1 MSTAELI
8 PEPNI
13 VLVEPKITFVEPQV
27 KLNFEEIKACAHK
40 IAQQYDGVVVQ
51 ENQIQAIRSEMAGM
65 NALVA
70 ALKAKRKE
78 FVAKIS
84 VPIKNLES
92 QVEEIIEIILT
103 ARTGLDVQVKAFV
116 EKERK
121 QKQESVQLKIDKL
134 KTEHNA
140 NDLTIEIS
148 ETWLN
153 KSTTD
158 KTITATIENIIIKH
172 NQEKANAL
180 MLEQA
185 KSERILVIE
194 TQSKVC
200 AKQHGFELSFAK
212 FAQYQDLSI
221 TYATVIQSIET
232 IYGKEAIK
240 RQEALLMSRPVAPAP
255 QAMGKVAVVPQ
266 TQPLTPVAPPQIP
279 QTQQSLLAP
288 QPTQI
293 AQVLK
298 EMVITATYDAVYG
311 KEIEALFNQLNALCI
326 SCKAQVRTVR

>member
-158 KTITATIENIIIKH
+158 KTIEAAIENIIIKH

-221 TYATVIQSIET
+221 TYATAIQSIET

-240 RQEALLMSRPVAPAP
+240 RQQAALAAPAP
-255 QAMGKVAVVPQ
+255 QVLA
-266 TQPLTPVAPPQIP
+266 VAPPPQVMAQI
-279 QTQQSLLAP
+279 QQQLDHRDPIQHHNQAP
-288 QPTQI
+288 NP
-293 AQVLK
+293 VLK
-298 EMVITATYDAVYG
+298 EMVITATYDAVHG
-311 KEIEALFNQLNALCI
+311 QEIEALFNQLNALCI